1 MRTFLL
7 SALGLVVLA
16 SSAAAQPLPTEIW
29 AGGVVVKVDTAART
43 VDVRQGSHEQT
54 YLIAADAE
62 VTDGNKAVSDL
73 GTAVGQQVRLKY
85 VAGGDTRTASTVKLL
100 GVPKAGSAAAASAA
114 ALKATQPTATPE

>member
-1 MRTFLL
+1 MRPFLL
-7 SALGLVVLA
+7 AAYALVALA

-29 AGGVVVKVDTAART
+29 AGGVVVKVDAAART

-54 YLIAADAE
+54 YVLAADAD
-62 VTDGNKAVSDL
+62 VNDGSKTVSDI

-85 VAGGDTRTASTVKLL
+85 VAAGDTRTASTVKLM

-114 ALKATQPTATPE
+114 ALKATQPAATPE